1 MFSAGPLVITVQVT
15 GTVPDANGKP
25 SIPSNHNGATHVVRI
40 SNLLTV
46 PVDVEIGGAFTNNLL
61 VFRSG
66 PTWSKL
72 LKSVPAFVRSQP
84 PPPTQ
89 LDELIIRPA
98 NAGSG
103 SEDVRCSQVRW
114 CNSGAPGFSSWHF
127 PSLNNTVALVV
138 PP

>member
-72 LKSVPAFVRSQP
+72 LKSVLPLSVPNRRH
-84 PPPTQ
+84 
-89 LDELIIRPA
+89 L
-98 NAGSG
+98 
-103 SEDVRCSQVRW
+103 
-114 CNSGAPGFSSWHF
+114 
-127 PSLNNTVALVV
+127 PSLMS
-138 PP
+138 